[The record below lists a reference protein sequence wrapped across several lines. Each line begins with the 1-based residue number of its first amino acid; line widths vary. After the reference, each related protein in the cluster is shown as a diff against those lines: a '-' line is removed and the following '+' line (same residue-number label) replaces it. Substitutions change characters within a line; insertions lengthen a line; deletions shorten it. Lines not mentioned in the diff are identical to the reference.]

1 MRGHPRRSYK
11 LTFALLALPAIAYAL
26 LQSLVVPALTDIQ
39 HALHTSVNSV
49 SWVLTGY
56 LISAAVATPVIGRL
70 GDIYGKKR
78 VLIAVLVVMS
88 VATAVCALAT
98 TLPVLVAGR
107 FVQGTSGGIY
117 PLAFGIIR
125 DEFPRE
131 RVAWGVG
138 LMSALVGI
146 GGVAG
151 VVLAGP
157 IVDHL
162 SLSYLFWLPL
172 VLIVLATVSIV
183 LLIPESPVRMPGRI
197 NWTGAVLMALGL
209 TSVMLAITQASDWHW
224 LSAKTLVGLCRRG
237 DPACALGA
245 QRERKRLAARRHAD
259 DADPRCVDDQSG
271 RVPDRC
277 RLVRVVRVDPRV
289 GPGTGAARLR
299 LRRVGQRSRAV
310 PRAGDGHD
318 ADHRDAGRS
327 ARGALRLASASARGD
342 GAARLPTSRSCLWHA
357 TSPGR
362 STARPRCSVARSA
375 SGSRR

>member
-88 VATAVCALAT
+88 VATTVCALAT
-98 TLPVLVAGR
+98 TLPVLIAGR

-146 GGVAG
+146 GEWPASC
-151 VVLAGP
+151 L
-157 IVDHL
+157 
-162 SLSYLFWLPL
+162 
-172 VLIVLATVSIV
+172 
-183 LLIPESPVRMPGRI
+183 
-197 NWTGAVLMALGL
+197 
-209 TSVMLAITQASDWHW
+209 QARS
-224 LSAKTLVGLCRRG
+224 STTC
-237 DPACALGA
+237 
-245 QRERKRLAARRHAD
+245 
-259 DADPRCVDDQSG
+259 
-271 RVPDRC
+271 RC
-277 RLVRVVRVDPRV
+277 RTCS
-289 GPGTGAARLR
+289 GC
-299 LRRVGQRSRAV
+299 
-310 PRAGDGHD
+310 
-318 ADHRDAGRS
+318 
-327 ARGALRLASASARGD
+327 
-342 GAARLPTSRSCLWHA
+342 RSC
-357 TSPGR
+357 
-362 STARPRCSVARSA
+362 
-375 SGSRR
+375 